1 MFVRTIKFLP
11 SFDAWIECIEI
22 GGKQMQ
28 ILMIDDEAA
37 IRSSI
42 GDFLKR
48 LGYRVTT
55 CESAVKAIDLM
66 KETHFDLILSDILMP
81 VMDGM
86 EFLRIVKERNP
97 DVIVVMI
104 TGHGTVR
111 NAVEAMKEGAYDYL
125 LKPLDMLEIK
135 ALLDRVEE
143 YLHLRE
149 NNRRLNRI
157 LREYSD
163 IGDEFVFFCDTMR
176 QVYDFTRT
184 LHNKPDIPILLAGET
199 GTGKEVIAREIHR
212 GEKGAPFIA
221 INCAAISHELFES
234 ELFGYEAG
242 SFTGGARDGKIGKIE
257 LAENGTLFLDEIGEM
272 SQEYQAKLLRLLQ
285 EREFFRVGGTR
296 KIRTNARIICATN
309 CEIEHCLQSGRIRA
323 DLYHRLSVGY
333 IRIPPLRE
341 RTLEIVPF
349 AKYFLEKLLNGK
361 RTTFH
366 TISDAAARVLKSYS
380 WPGNVRELK
389 HVLERISLL
398 YQDGTVEP
406 GHIDPLLNRDYVKP
420 GKMLEEEILERS
432 GAEFNLHQ
440 WIGKVVMTALE
451 RHDGNKTKTAQYLGI
466 TRSELYTYLKNVDE

>member
-1 MFVRTIKFLP
+1 
-11 SFDAWIECIEI
+11 
-22 GGKQMQ
+22 MQ
-28 ILMIDDEAA
+28 ILMIDDDAA
-37 IRSSI
+37 IRSSV
-42 GDFLKR
+42 GEFLGR
-48 LGYRVTT
+48 LGHRVTT
-55 CESAVKAIDLM
+55 CESAIKAFDLM
-66 KETHFDLILSDILMP
+66 KDAHLDLILSDILMP

-86 EFLRIVKERNP
+86 EFLKLAKERDP
-97 DVIVVMI
+97 DVVVVMI

-143 YLHLRE
+143 YLKLRE
-149 NNRRLNRI
+149 SNRRLNRI

-163 IGDEFVFFCDTMR
+163 IGDDFVFFCDGMR
-176 QVYDFTRT
+176 EVSDFART
-184 LHNKPDIPILLAGET
+184 LHRKPDIPILITGET

-221 INCAAISHELFES
+221 INCAAIPPELFES

-242 SFTGGARDGKIGKIE
+242 SFTGGSREGKAGKIE

-272 SQEYQAKLLRLLQ
+272 RQEYQAKLLRLLQ

-296 KIRTNARIICATN
+296 KIRTNARIVCATN
-309 CEIEHCLQSGRIRA
+309 CEIEECLQNGRIRA
-323 DLYHRLSVGY
+323 DLYHRLSVGC

-341 RTLEIVPF
+341 RKEEIVPF
-349 AKYFLEKLLNGK
+349 AKYFLEKLQGDK
-361 RTTFH
+361 RTTFQ
-366 TISDAAARVLKSYS
+366 TISEDAARVLVGYT

-398 YQDGTVEP
+398 YQDRTVEP
-406 GHIDPLLNRDYVKP
+406 EHVGPLLNRDYNRPRQV
-420 GKMLEEEILERS
+420 LEDDILEQAGS
-432 GAEFNLHQ
+432 SFDLKE
-440 WIGKVVMTALE
+440 WIGKMVKTALE

-466 TRSELYTYLKNVDE
+466 TRSELYTYLKHIES